1 MLSGLACRQKLCLKI
16 QEASFSQS
24 SYTTDVNNNNVKQA
38 IKDTSMKAIKN
49 TSLDFRNQ
57 KFFIGIDVH
66 KKNWEVTIRNNQ
78 MQIKTFSMN
87 PSIEQLTAYMNKRYP
102 GGEYYSV
109 YEAGFCGYWINR
121 ELNENGLKNIIVNP
135 ADVPTSNKE
144 KLNKTDKI
152 DSRKLARELENQT
165 LKSIYIPKEED
176 QQLRSLCRLR
186 YSLTKD
192 LVRLK
197 NRIKGHLYF
206 YGKPIPEESKSWSG
220 KFIAE
225 LRELEFS
232 EPLGKEYLSV
242 CLEELIRVK
251 DRILS
256 INKKLRQAAESS
268 SHKQTIRK
276 LYQTVPGIGFITAIT
291 LFTEIIDIKRFSN
304 IERLASYVGLV
315 PTVHASG
322 ENEKTLG
329 LTIRKNKYLRYL
341 LIESSW
347 IAIKH
352 DEALLQ
358 YYSQLV
364 KRMKKTRAII
374 SVARKLLNRI
384 RHVWITS
391 EAYQKGLV
399 A

>member
-1 MLSGLACRQKLCLKI
+1 
-16 QEASFSQS
+16 
-24 SYTTDVNNNNVKQA
+24 
-38 IKDTSMKAIKN
+38 MKTIKN
-49 TSLDFRNQ
+49 SALDFSNQ

-66 KKNWEVTIRNNQ
+66 KKNWKVTIRSNQ
-78 MQIKTFSMN
+78 LQIKTFSMD
-87 PSIEQLTAYMNKRYP
+87 PSAEQLVTYMNKRYP

-109 YEAGFCGYWINR
+109 YEAGFCGYWINKQ
-121 ELNENGLKNIIVNP
+121 LNKNGLKNIIVNP

-165 LKSIYIPKEED
+165 LKSIYIPTEEG

-186 YSLTKD
+186 YSLTKE

-206 YGKPIPEESKSWSG
+206 YGKQIPEGSKYWSD
-220 KFIAE
+220 KFISR
-225 LRELEFS
+225 LSQLEFT
-232 EPLGKEYLSV
+232 EPLGKEYISV

-251 DRILS
+251 ERILW
-256 INKKLRQAAESS
+256 INKKLRQAAEISP
-268 SHKQTIRK
+268 HRETIRK

-291 LFTEIIDIKRFSN
+291 LFTEIIDMKRFSN
-304 IERLASYVGLV
+304 IEKLASYVGLV
-315 PTVHASG
+315 PTVYASG
-322 ENEKTLG
+322 ENEKVLG

-347 IAIKH
+347 IAIKQ

-358 YYSQLV
+358 YYSHLV

-374 SVARKLLNRI
+374 SVSRKLLNRI

-391 EAYQKGLV
+391 EEYQKGLV